1 MENFVQADRN
11 QPYLLPPDLR
21 EWLPEDDL
29 AHFVVAAVERV
40 PLSQFQV
47 NTRGTGSAQ
56 YHPRMMLA
64 LLVYCYANGIFSSRR
79 IERASY
85 RDIGVRYVMANT
97 HPDHDTICKFRRENL
112 EAVQSGFTE
121 VLLLAK
127 ELKLLQ
133 VGRVSVDGT
142 KVKANASKRR
152 SIRYDRAVELREQ
165 LRGEVKDLLA
175 EAERA
180 DVKDEADPQQLP
192 KALARREQLASQLD
206 AACERLERQARAQAE
221 REQAAYERKVA
232 VRDKRKGR
240 GKGRRIKPPDETPTA
255 RTQVNLTDAD
265 SGLMRK
271 NKRSEYQQAYNA
283 QAAVDADGS
292 QLVLGTRVSQCA
304 SDRNELVAD
313 VDSVPAAVGTPA
325 QVLADNGYAT
335 ETEVD
340 ELTGRDIDVLV
351 AVGTEDR
358 RRRHDFRPL
367 PDPAP
372 ATEPKPAKAPWLV
385 AMQDKLSEADNRASY
400 RLRQQTVEPVFGII
414 KQAMGFRQ
422 FLLRGHEKVTGEWQL
437 LALAYNCKRLHKLQL
452 A

>member
-1 MENFVQADRN
+1 MQNFVQSDRN

-40 PLSQFQV
+40 PLSQFVV

-64 LLVYCYANGIFSSRR
+64 LLIYCYANGVFSSRR
-79 IERASY
+79 IERATY
-85 RDIGVRYVMANT
+85 RDIGVRYVTANT

-112 EAVQSGFTE
+112 EAVQSGFVE

-127 ELKLLQ
+127 ELKLLT

-152 SIRYDRAVELREQ
+152 SLRYDRAVQLREQ
-165 LRGEVKDLLA
+165 LRGEVKDLLGK
-175 EAERA
+175 AERA
-180 DVKDEADPQQLP
+180 DRKAEADPQQLP
-192 KALARREQLASQLD
+192 KELARREQLASQLD
-206 AACERLERQARAQAE
+206 AACERLERQAREQAE
-221 REQAAYERKVA
+221 REQAEYERKVA
-232 VRDKRKGR
+232 ARDKRAGRAKGR
-240 GKGRRIKPPDETPTA
+240 HIKPPADTPA
-255 RTQVNLTDAD
+255 EDTQVNLTDAD
-265 SGLMRK
+265 SSLMRK
-271 NKRSEYQQAYNA
+271 NKRSAYRQAYNA
-283 QAAVDADGS
+283 QAVVDADGS

-313 VDSVPAAVGTPA
+313 VDSVPAALGTPA

-335 ETEVD
+335 ETEVVA
-340 ELTGRDIDVLV
+340 LSGREIDVLV

-358 RRRHDFRPL
+358 RRQHDFRPL
-367 PDPAP
+367 PDPDP
-372 ATEPKPAKAPWLV
+372 ATESKPAKAPWLA
-385 AMQDKLSEADNRASY
+385 AMQDKLSQEANRASY
-400 RLRQQTVEPVFGII
+400 RLRQQTVEPVFGIM

-437 LALAYNCKRLHKLQL
+437 LALAYNCKRLHNLRL

>member
-1 MENFVQADRN
+1 MQNFVQADRN

-29 AHFVVAAVERV
+29 AHFVVEAVERV
-40 PLSQFQV
+40 PLGDFVV

-85 RDIGVRYVMANT
+85 RDIGVRYVTANT
-97 HPDHDTICKFRRENL
+97 HPDHDTICKFRRENPA
-112 EAVQSGFTE
+112 AVQSGFVE

-127 ELKLLQ
+127 ELKLLT

-180 DVKDEADPQQLP
+180 DSADAADPQQLP
-192 KALARREQLASQLD
+192 KELARREKLASQLD
-206 AACERLERQARAQAE
+206 AACARLEKQAKARAE
-221 REQAAYERKVA
+221 REQAEYERKVA
-232 VRDKRKGR
+232 ARDKRKGR
-240 GKGRRIKPPDETPTA
+240 AKGRRIKPPDETPKEN
-255 RTQVNLTDAD
+255 TQVNLTDAD

-271 NKRSEYQQAYNA
+271 NKRSEYRQAYNA
-283 QAAVDADGS
+283 QAVVDADGS
-292 QLVLGTRVSQCA
+292 QLVLGARVSRCA
-304 SDRNELVAD
+304 NDRNELVAD

-325 QVLADNGYAT
+325 RVLADNGYAT
-335 ETEVD
+335 ETEV
-340 ELTGRDIDVLV
+340 EALTGREIDVLV

-358 RRRHDFRPL
+358 RRQHDFRPL
-367 PDPAP
+367 PDPDQA
-372 ATEPKPAKAPWLV
+372 AEPKPPKAPWLA
-385 AMQDKLSEADNRASY
+385 AMHKKLSEPAHQASY
-400 RLRQQTVEPVFGII
+400 RLRRQTVEPVFGIM
-414 KQAMGFRQ
+414 KHAMGFRQ

>member
-1 MENFVQADRN
+1 MQNFVQADRN

-21 EWLPEDDL
+21 EWLPDDDL

-40 PLSQFQV
+40 PLGRFRV
-47 NTRGTGSAQ
+47 NARGTGSAQ

-112 EAVQSGFTE
+112 AAVQSGFVE

-127 ELKLLQ
+127 ELQLLQ
-133 VGRVSVDGT
+133 VGRVSVDGS
-142 KVKANASKRR
+142 KVDANASKRR
-152 SIRYDRAVELREQ
+152 SIRYDRAVALRAQ
-165 LRGEVKDLLA
+165 LGGEVKALLA
-175 EAERA
+175 AAERA
-180 DVKDEADPQQLP
+180 DGEDVADPQQLP
-192 KALARREQLASQLD
+192 EELARREQLAAQLD
-206 AACERLERQARAQAE
+206 AACARLEKQAKAQAE
-221 REQAAYERKVA
+221 RARAEYERKVA
-232 VRDKRKGR
+232 AREARTGR
-240 GKGRRIKPPDETPTA
+240 GKGRRIKPPAETPKA
-255 RTQVNLTDAD
+255 KAQVNLTDAD

-271 NKRSEYQQAYNA
+271 NKRSEYRQAYNA
-283 QAAVDADGS
+283 QAVVDADGS
-292 QLVLGTRVSQCA
+292 QLVLGARVSRCA

-313 VDSVPAAVGTPA
+313 VDSVPAAVGTPT

-335 ETEVD
+335 GTEVKT
-340 ELTGRDIDVLV
+340 LTRREIDVLV
-351 AVGTEDR
+351 AVGTADR
-358 RRRHDFRPL
+358 RRPHDFRPL
-367 PDPAP
+367 PDPNQV
-372 ATEPKPAKAPWLV
+372 TEPKPPKAPWRV
-385 AMQDKLSEADNRASY
+385 AMQEKLSADANRDSY

-422 FLLRGHEKVTGEWQL
+422 FLLRGHAKVTLEWQL
-437 LALAYNCKRLHKLQL
+437 LTLAYNCKRLHNLQR

>member
-40 PLSQFQV
+40 PLNQFRV
-47 NTRGTGSAQ
+47 NDRGTGSAQ

-85 RDIGVRYVMANT
+85 RDIGVRYVTANT

-112 EAVQSGFTE
+112 EAVQSGFVE

-127 ELKLLQ
+127 ELKLLK

-142 KVKANASKRR
+142 KVDANASKRR
-152 SIRYDRAVELREQ
+152 SIRYDRAVALREQ
-165 LRGEVKDLLA
+165 LRGEVRDLLA
-175 EAERA
+175 DAERA
-180 DVKDEADPQQLP
+180 DIEDAADPQQLP
-192 KALARREQLASQLD
+192 KALARREQLAAQLD
-206 AACERLERQARAQAE
+206 AACARLEKQAKAQAERAQAE
-221 REQAAYERKVA
+221 YERKVA
-232 VRDKRKGR
+232 ARDKRKGR
-240 GKGRRIKPPDETPTA
+240 AKGRRIKPPDETPKET
-255 RTQVNLTDAD
+255 TQVNLTDAD

-271 NKRSEYQQAYNA
+271 NKRSEYRQAYNA

-292 QLVLGTRVSQCA
+292 QLVLGARVSQCA

-313 VDSVPAAVGTPA
+313 VDSVPAVVGTPA

-335 ETEVD
+335 EKEV
-340 ELTGRDIDVLV
+340 EALTGREIDVLV

-358 RRRHDFRPL
+358 RRQHDFRPL
-367 PDPAP
+367 PDPDQVAD
-372 ATEPKPAKAPWLV
+372 PKPPKAPWLV
-385 AMQDKLSEADNRASY
+385 AMQEKLSEADNQASY
-400 RLRQQTVEPVFGII
+400 RLRQQTVEPVFGIM
-414 KQAMGFRQ
+414 KHVLGFRQ
-422 FLLRGHEKVTGEWQL
+422 FLLRGHAKVTGEWQL
-437 LALAYNCKRLHKLQL
+437 VALAYNCKRLHNLQL

>member
-1 MENFVQADRN
+1 MQNFVQADRN

-29 AHFVVAAVERV
+29 AHFVVEAVERV
-40 PLSQFQV
+40 PLSAFVV
-47 NTRGTGSAQ
+47 NDRGTGSAQ

-79 IERASY
+79 IERATY

-97 HPDHDTICKFRRENL
+97 HPDHDTLCKFRRENL
-112 EAVQSGFTE
+112 EAVGSGFVE
-121 VLLLAK
+121 VLLLAQ

-142 KVKANASKRR
+142 KVDANASKRR
-152 SIRYDRAVELREQ
+152 SIRYDRAVQLRAQ

-175 EAERA
+175 QAERA
-180 DVKDEADPQQLP
+180 DVKDAADPQQLP
-192 KALARREQLASQLD
+192 RELARREQLAAQLD
-206 AACERLERQARAQAE
+206 AACARLERQAKAQA
-221 REQAAYERKVA
+221 QADQAEYERKEA
-232 VRDKRKGR
+232 ARDKREGR
-240 GKGRRIKPPDETPTA
+240 AKGRRIKPPDETPKETA
-255 RTQVNLTDAD
+255 QVNLTDAD

-271 NKRSEYQQAYNA
+271 NQRSEYRQAYNA
-283 QAAVDADGS
+283 QAVVDADGS
-292 QLVLGTRVSQCA
+292 QLVLGARVSQCA

-313 VDSVPAAVGTPA
+313 VGSVPAAVGTPA

-340 ELTGRDIDVLV
+340 ALTGREIDVLV

-367 PDPAP
+367 PDPDQVA
-372 ATEPKPAKAPWLV
+372 EPKPPKAPWLV
-385 AMQDKLSEADNRASY
+385 AMQEKLSEEGNRASY
-400 RLRQQTVEPVFGII
+400 RLRQQTVEPVFGIM
-414 KQAMGFRQ
+414 KHALGFRQ
-422 FLLRGHEKVTGEWQL
+422 FLLRGHAKVTLEWQL
-437 LALAYNCKRLHKLQL
+437 VALAYNCKRLHNLQL